1 MQELAKS
8 HASVPSVQE
17 LSCTLRELVPQI
29 ARHGTFN
36 FLLSNGQALWAHAST
51 QLHYVLRKH
60 PFTQAT
66 LSDDDLS
73 VNFAD
78 HTRASD
84 RVAVVVTAP
93 LTTDEAWAACEPGR
107 LHTFESGALLEA

>member
-1 MQELAKS
+1 MS
-8 HASVPSVQE
+8 
-17 LSCTLRELVPQI
+17 
-29 ARHGTFN
+29 
-36 FLLSNGQALWAHAST
+36 AHR
-51 QLHYVLRKH
+51 RKH

-78 HTRASD
+78 HTRETD

-93 LTTDEAWAACEPGR
+93 LTTDEDWVAFEPGR
-107 LHTFESGALLEA
+107 LYTFEHGDLNP